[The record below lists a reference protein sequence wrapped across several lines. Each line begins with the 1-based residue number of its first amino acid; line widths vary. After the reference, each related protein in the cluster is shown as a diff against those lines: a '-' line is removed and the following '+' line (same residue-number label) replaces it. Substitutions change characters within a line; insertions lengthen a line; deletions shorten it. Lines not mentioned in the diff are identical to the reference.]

1 MKDSKIKNLVLIAVM
16 AAVIC
21 VLGPLSVPIGPV
33 PVSLT
38 NFAIYLTL
46 YVLGTKKGTIS
57 YFIYLLLGLAG
68 LPVFSGFTG
77 GPGKLFGPTGGYLIG
92 FIPMAIVA
100 GLFIEKFMRKPVIA
114 VIGMFAATWIAYGL
128 GTAWLAYS
136 AHMTFGAA
144 LAAGV
149 TPFVIEDLAKMIV
162 CAIIGPVLHSLRMF
176 NPRTRNAL
184 RSSLWVDR

>member
-77 GPGKLFGPTGGYLIG
+77 GPGKLFGPPGGYLIG

-162 CAIIGPVLHSLRMF
+162 CAIIGPVLHR
-176 NPRTRNAL
+176 AL
-184 RSSLWVDR
+184 SKAGLLGTPKQVGAQA